1 MAIGAVEVGVVRVGM
16 GPVSRD
22 EVVAVARHDA
32 RVTLAPDAL
41 AALAATRQRIEALAV
56 ADRPVY
62 GVSTGFGALATKHI
76 AAEKRAQLQVS
87 LIRSHAAGA
96 IQPA

>member
-41 AALAATRQRIEALAV
+41 AALAATRQRIEALAE
-56 ADRPVY
+56 ADRPV
-62 GVSTGFGALATKHI
+62 
-76 AAEKRAQLQVS
+76 
-87 LIRSHAAGA
+87 
-96 IQPA
+96 